1 MSRKIN
7 LEQQLEYKGYWY
19 LPSSPD
25 KKIAGI
31 LTYYP
36 NDKIILELIGCFDD
50 SIPSLLD
57 IGQEGVIHGKTS
69 DAKDITLLQCH
80 KSVNVNFSADFPIV
94 QYSCNYIVIGK
105 HINSLDEKAKYWVN
119 CRIPE
124 LTLWCYPAAL
134 NNHLN
139 INDKDN
145 SIKDISISLNFNTEN
160 NDDIISN
167 VLIDDNTSLLLKK
180 DVYYESSEFFLH
192 PQFEQYTYIEITK
205 QSEVSINE
213 LLSDIRN
220 FERFISLA
228 SFNVVES
235 TDITFYD
242 KDIFQQDEHRK
253 IYKQI
258 HLIHRYNKLR
268 DNSQQ
273 NKNGDFLFQYSTI
286 KEVYPEIIKKWYNAP
301 SNLFPIRSHLIDSLD
316 KKPVY
321 SSVDFLIIIQA
332 IEGFWWRFRDDNYKT
347 KNAIPKK
354 KNTNLN
360 EILNELLKE
369 FDDIELLN
377 KCGIDIEAVIDSR
390 HYYSHFVEQTKKPKK
405 LDGWPLIKQAK
416 KLRILLI
423 CCVLSF
429 VGFEHSKI
437 DAIFKKSN
445 NKFI

>member
-57 IGQEGVIHGKTS
+57 IGQEEVIHGKTS

-273 NKNGDFLFQYSTI
+273 NKNGDFLFKYATI
-286 KEVYPEIIKKWYNAP
+286 KDVYPDIIKKWFHIP
-301 SNLFPIRSHLIDSLD
+301 SNLYPIRLHLINSLE
-316 KKPVY
+316 KKSVW

-332 IEGFWWRFRDDNYKT
+332 VEGFWWRFRENEYKIRNSKS
-347 KNAIPKK
+347 KNDKTSL
-354 KNTNLN
+354 NTILTELICEFADINLFN
-360 EILNELLKE
+360 SI
-369 FDDIELLN
+369 
-377 KCGIDIEAVIDSR
+377 CIDIEAVVDSR
-390 HYYSHFVEQTKKPKK
+390 NYYSHFMEPSKKPKK
-405 LDGWPLIKQAK
+405 LDGWALIKETK

-429 VGFEHSKI
+429 IGLDNSQI
-437 DAIFKKSN
+437 DSIFKKSN
-445 NKFI
+445 HSTI